1 MNPPKPN
8 APPPQEG
15 DRIEKENMSRFEKEK
30 SPLEDRSRSK
40 KGNSP
45 PVEGWQAQPDGVV
58 KRSTRAYMAL
68 PYNPALRARA
78 RELRKAGMLH
88 EVLLWQH
95 LKNRQL
101 QGLDFDR
108 QKIIG
113 NYIVDFFCASQSLV
127 IEVDGSSHNDKA
139 EYDKQRD
146 AYLASLGLHV
156 IHIRAVD
163 VLQNM
168 EGMLRRLTTPA
179 LRATPPQEGNR
190 IEQ

>member
-1 MNPPKPN
+1 
-8 APPPQEG
+8 
-15 DRIEKENMSRFEKEK
+15 MSRFEKENP
-30 SPLEDRSRSK
+30 PLQDHSRIK
-40 KGNSP
+40 EENSP
-45 PVEGWQAQPDGVV
+45 PLEGWQAQPDGVV

-68 PYNPALRARA
+68 PYNPALRTRA

-88 EVLLWQH
+88 EVLLWQQ

-127 IEVDGSSHNDKA
+127 IEVDGSSHNDKVD
-139 EYDKQRD
+139 YDRQRD
-146 AYLASLGLHV
+146 AYLASLGLRV
-156 IHIRAVD
+156 VHIRAVD

-168 EGMLRRLTTPA
+168 EGVLRRLTTPA

-190 IEQ
+190 IEE